1 MDIWSLSSNQSALQ
15 RYPLF
20 YYILNLHHLSAGLP
34 FEGTSFRTKNMY
46 IQPCKSLNKKYTL
59 KRDVSRLR
67 NFID

>member
-1 MDIWSLSSNQSALQ
+1 MNIWSLSSNQSTLQ

-34 FEGTSFRTKNMY
+34 FEGTSSRTKNMY
-46 IQPCKSLNKKYTL
+46 IQPCKSLNKKYTF